1 MIILEFKY
9 KSAKKLFYTYKNDE
23 DEDDQHWLDIKD

>member
-9 KSAKKLFYTYKNDE
+9 KSAKKLFYTFKIDE
-23 DEDDQHWLDIKD
+23 DEDDQHLLDSRD